1 MGSLVKYNV
10 NDVNGKLVTEE
21 ESKNILKQ
29 GYLYNSLKP
38 KQRNLFLDVLQYVK
52 NDKNAL
58 VPENES
64 RARNAFLIGKNSLNE
79 NLPLMNVESLDENH
93 AYIHL
98 DEVIRHF
105 LLHGEDSECFETE
118 RGRICDTKNYKN
130 VMKDCPKDA
139 VAIGLIDWSDD
150 AQSSKSVKVKGST
163 WIKTVSFLPPLN
175 DCSESI
181 YYTKPI
187 CIGNANA
194 NHECVEKSFQEDLK
208 KLKDS
213 SNASNVMYST
223 YLKREVQ
230 VYADII
236 VSVKDQPERRKV
248 NGLMLGNSN
257 MGARWG
263 YSCFIKPFIDQ
274 LPCCDS
280 CFEKLVKNKQL
291 TACNKCYQWD
301 TTMIPGSFKL
311 T

>member
-105 LLHGEDSECFETE
+105 LLHGEDSEFFERET
-118 RGRICDTKNYKN
+118 GRICDTK
-130 VMKDCPKDA
+130 
-139 VAIGLIDWSDD
+139 
-150 AQSSKSVKVKGST
+150 T
-163 WIKTVSFLPPLN
+163 
-175 DCSESI
+175 
-181 YYTKPI
+181 TK
-187 CIGNANA
+187 
-194 NHECVEKSFQEDLK
+194 
-208 KLKDS
+208 
-213 SNASNVMYST
+213 M
-223 YLKREVQ
+223 
-230 VYADII
+230 
-236 VSVKDQPERRKV
+236 
-248 NGLMLGNSN
+248 
-257 MGARWG
+257 
-263 YSCFIKPFIDQ
+263 
-274 LPCCDS
+274 
-280 CFEKLVKNKQL
+280 
-291 TACNKCYQWD
+291 
-301 TTMIPGSFKL
+301 
-311 T
+311 